1 MKTYRGKV
9 DEVLIIDDEYATD
22 EFMTLLIKSAAPDN
36 IKVHILS
43 CSQALEYLNKDDE
56 GTKILILVKD
66 IEYIKRLFES
76 NVKINKINLGN
87 LGSNPE
93 RKKYYNSVYLSDLE
107 LNMLKEISKQCE
119 VEIKML
125 PGDKGKTLK

>member
-1 MKTYRGKV
+1 
-9 DEVLIIDDEYATD
+9 
-22 EFMTLLIKSAAPDN
+22 MTLLIKNAAPTN